1 MGLRFQ
7 LWATFKISVKRR
19 NLKKLGSGGSFSS
32 NTVRKMNR
40 IVRREK
46 GSDLQIFRIAVL
58 IKLKIMRSTG
68 GKGGVVKKVN
78 KALKTLG
85 ASKIMTFI

>member
-1 MGLRFQ
+1 
-7 LWATFKISVKRR
+7 
-19 NLKKLGSGGSFSS
+19 
-32 NTVRKMNR
+32 MNR

-46 GSDLQIFRIAVL
+46 GSDSQISRIAVL

-78 KALKTLG
+78 KAFKTLG
-85 ASKIMTFI
+85 ALKIMTFI

>member
-1 MGLRFQ
+1 M
-7 LWATFKISVKRR
+7 
-19 NLKKLGSGGSFSS
+19 KKLGSGGSFSS